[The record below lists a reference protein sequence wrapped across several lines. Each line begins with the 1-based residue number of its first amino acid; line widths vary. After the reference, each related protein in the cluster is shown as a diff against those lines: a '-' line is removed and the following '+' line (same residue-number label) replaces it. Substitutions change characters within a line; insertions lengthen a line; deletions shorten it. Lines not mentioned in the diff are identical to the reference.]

1 MINSIKNV
9 LTNGSRSVFYNA
21 KIVFLMWFLNAASAI
36 VLTVPIY
43 NLLLINLSHS
53 NMSDRLTEHFDY
65 FWFLQFRHL
74 YEIQLDQIPISI
86 YAVVVIYTIIQ
97 TFFLAGIIAIFN
109 NPAKNHLVDFF
120 YGGVKYFFRFFKVL
134 FYSLILF
141 IIIFFIYEQLGD
153 IITYIFRDSENE
165 LLEFLLKSLRYVFL
179 IFMIGCVTM
188 ISDYTKVSLAV
199 NDNLNVHKE
208 IIPVLKFLKNNF
220 TQAFTVFLTVA
231 VLGAVGVLV
240 YNIIGKFIPRI
251 PAYFLAIT
259 FVLQQLLIIF
269 RLLIRMLFCSTEVLI
284 YKDISAEEISAEV
297 INN

>member
-1 MINSIKNV
+1 MINSVKNV
-9 LTNGSRSVFYNA
+9 LLSGTRSVFHNA
-21 KIVFLMWFLNAASAI
+21 KFFFLMWILNAASAI

-43 NLLLINLSHS
+43 NLLLINLSRS

-97 TFFLAGIIAIFN
+97 TFFLAGLVAIFN
-109 NPAKNHLVDFF
+109 TPSKNHLVDFF

-141 IIIFFIYEQLGD
+141 VLIFFIYDQLGNL
-153 IITYIFRDSENE
+153 ITYLFIDSENE
-165 LLEFLLKSLRYVFL
+165 LLEFILKSLRYIFL

-188 ISDYTKVSLAV
+188 ISDYTKISLAV
-199 NDNLNVHKE
+199 NDKLNVHKE
-208 IIPVLKFLKNNF
+208 IIPVLKFIKNNF
-220 TQAFTVFLTVA
+220 SKVFTVFLIVA
-231 VLGAVGVLV
+231 VLGAIGVLV
-240 YNIIGKFIPRI
+240 YNIIGKFIPRM
-251 PAYFLAIT
+251 PAYFLILS

-269 RLLIRMLFCSTEVLI
+269 RLLIRMLFCSTELI
-284 YKDISAEEISAEV
+284 LYKDLNAEEVSAEV
-297 INN
+297 VQN

>member
-1 MINSIKNV
+1 MIKSIKNI
-9 LTNGSRSVFYNA
+9 LINGSRSVFHNFR
-21 KIVFLMWFLNAASAI
+21 IVFLMWFLNAASAI
-36 VLTVPIY
+36 VLTVPLY

-53 NMSDRLTEHFDY
+53 NISDRLTKEFDY
-65 FWFLQFRHL
+65 FWFLQFSHL
-74 YEIQLDQIPISI
+74 YEIQLDQIPITI

-109 NPAKNHLVDFF
+109 NPPKNHLVDFF

-134 FYSLILF
+134 FYSLVLF
-141 IIIFFIYEQLGD
+141 IIIFFIYDKLGNL
-153 IITYIFRDSENE
+153 ITNIFSNSENE
-165 LLEFLLKSLRYVFL
+165 LFEFILKSLRYVFL

-208 IIPVLKFLKNNF
+208 IIPVIKFLKNNF
-220 TQAFTVFLTVA
+220 SQAFTVFIIVA
-231 VLGAVGVLV
+231 ILGAIGILI
-240 YNIIGKFIPRI
+240 YNIIGKFIPRM
-251 PAYFLAIT
+251 PAYFLVIT